1 MSKKNNINIENI
13 NTILQMEDEDN
24 NLLSSPKR
32 KNIRLTLDNKLID
45 ARKEFIKNK
54 RLNSQLGLSTNVS
67 MTGTPENEEIITN
80 ERKEELGF
88 RRQTFWKSCGG
99 CIVDRRIMQFFVQV
113 FIGLIVII
121 FCMIKIF
128 LIGPTYSCSGEDPSV
143 YFSLLST
150 IIGFFIP
157 SPSLGHG

>member
-1 MSKKNNINIENI
+1 MSKKDNINIDSI
-13 NTILQMEDEDN
+13 NTIIKMEEEED
-24 NLLSSPKR
+24 NLLSSPKS
-32 KNIRLTLDNKLID
+32 KNIRLTLDNKLIN
-45 ARKEFIKNK
+45 ARKKFIKNK
-54 RLNSQLGLSTNVS
+54 HLNSQLGLSANVS
-67 MTGTPENEEIITN
+67 IAGTPENEEIITK

-88 RRQTFWKSCGG
+88 RRQTFWKSCCG

-113 FIGLIVII
+113 FIGLIIII

-128 LIGPTYSCSGEDPSV
+128 LIGPNYSCSGEDPSV

-157 SPSLGHG
+157 SPSMGRG